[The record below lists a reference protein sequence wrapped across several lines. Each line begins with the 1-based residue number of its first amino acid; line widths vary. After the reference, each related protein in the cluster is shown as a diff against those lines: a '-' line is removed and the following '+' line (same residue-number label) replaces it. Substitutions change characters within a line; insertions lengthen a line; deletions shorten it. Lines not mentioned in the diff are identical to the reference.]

1 MGSCS
6 RIIGLVRKSVKL
18 NSIAR
23 LSISKF
29 RGFHTTNIMSEE
41 QIEEL
46 KKNPYYAKYADKIA
60 KLQNTSPEEFL
71 SRLSAHEER
80 KTAATS
86 ITKENQRDFSFPGRA
101 VSSAGG
107 GSGHTSKS
115 LDKVLKLELLQDKTP
130 EQIAEIWTTHFMNK
144 ENKICA
150 VIPTETFNT
159 MQQRW
164 KEFNTFLFP
173 VPRKNGYEFVMVQF
187 ISNEAHFTTLINY
200 QAHKENAPECLN
212 MIHYTEFSQDK
223 GIVLMVGEY
232 DKDTLDAREAK
243 CLADQVEIYY
253 SNPNQ
258 SRQEIL
264 EKFSKNPAYFDP
276 NDLVK
281 EFNSIT
287 IS

>member
-1 MGSCS
+1 MASCS

-18 NSIAR
+18 NSITR
-23 LSISKF
+23 LSINKF

-80 KTAATS
+80 KTAAS
-86 ITKENQRDFSFPGRA
+86 SVTKENQRDFSFPGRA
-101 VSSAGG
+101 VSNTG

-130 EQIAEIWTTHFMNK
+130 EQISEIWTTHFMNK

-187 ISNEAHFTTLINY
+187 MGNEAHFTTLINY

>member
-1 MGSCS
+1 MASCS

-107 GSGHTSKS
+107 SGHTSKS

-187 ISNEAHFTTLINY
+187 MGNEAHFTTLINY

-264 EKFSKNPAYFDP
+264 EKFSKNPAFFDP